1 MSSFIFKRLSNSSLE
16 SSDNISELSVLGE
29 FLEDLNYLDEV
40 LGDNNN
46 ESSNSDDSEHRR
58 EIRKRE
64 RERLLP
70 FYAKRKDVLDHFDD
84 EKIRQT
90 FRFDRP
96 SIQFITG
103 SMLYYFSS
111 LWLPNELKFHFQ
123 K

>member
-1 MSSFIFKRLSNSSLE
+1 LSNSSLE

-46 ESSNSDDSEHRR
+46 ESSNSDDSEHHR
-58 EIRKRE
+58 EIRKRK

>member
-1 MSSFIFKRLSNSSLE
+1 LSSFIFKRLSNSSLE

-46 ESSNSDDSEHRR
+46 ES
-58 EIRKRE
+58 
-64 RERLLP
+64 
-70 FYAKRKDVLDHFDD
+70 KRKDVLDHFDD

-111 LWLPNELKFHFQ
+111 LWLPNELKFDFQ